1 MPAKR
6 FQFRAEA
13 RQSILRGA
21 GILAD
26 AVRVT
31 LGPKSKSVLI
41 EKKFGRPIVCD
52 DGVTIAKEV
61 ELKDPEENLGAQM
74 VREAAERTGDAVGD
88 GTTTSTLLAHAILA
102 EGVRNVAAGASAVDL
117 KRGLTRGLKVAVESL
132 RALSRPVTSKR
143 EKAQV
148 ATISAHNNSTV
159 GDMVAEAVEKV
170 GAEGAITVEESKTT
184 ETVLEIVEGMQF
196 DRGYISPYF
205 VTDPEGMEAALD
217 EPLILIHEKKI
228 SNVKDLLPLL
238 EQIVR
243 EGKPLLIIS
252 EDVEAEALATLVL
265 NKLRGTLPCAA
276 VKAPGFGDRR
286 KAMLQDIA
294 IITGGQLIAEELG
307 IKLEKVAIEQLGK
320 AKRVVMDKDT
330 TTIVGGAGAKPAIE
344 GRCRE
349 LRKQIEESTSDYDKE
364 KLQERLAK
372 LTGGVAVIRVG
383 APSEA
388 ETKKLKEAFEDAIAA
403 TKAAIAEGVLP
414 GAGLSLL
421 RAIDA
426 VEAEEAKCD
435 EDERTGLRI
444 LKKALEAPT
453 RQIAENS
460 ALDGGVVIDH
470 MRSGKGSNGLD
481 ASTGK
486 YVDLIEAG
494 IIDATKVV
502 RVALEN
508 AVSVA
513 STLLLTEATMTE
525 EREKKPERA
534 PVPEYGES

>member
-1 MPAKR
+1 
-6 FQFRAEA
+6 
-13 RQSILRGA
+13 
-21 GILAD
+21 
-26 AVRVT
+26 
-31 LGPKSKSVLI
+31 
-41 EKKFGRPIVCD
+41 
-52 DGVTIAKEV
+52 
-61 ELKDPEENLGAQM
+61 
-74 VREAAERTGDAVGD
+74 
-88 GTTTSTLLAHAILA
+88 
-102 EGVRNVAAGASAVDL
+102 
-117 KRGLTRGLKVAVESL
+117 
-132 RALSRPVTSKR
+132 
-143 EKAQV
+143 
-148 ATISAHNNSTV
+148 
-159 GDMVAEAVEKV
+159 
-170 GAEGAITVEESKTT
+170 
-184 ETVLEIVEGMQF
+184 
-196 DRGYISPYF
+196 
-205 VTDPEGMEAALD
+205 MEAALD
-217 EPLILIHEKKI
+217 EPLILIQEKKI

-265 NKLRGTLPCAA
+265 NKIRGTLPCAA

-294 IITGGQLIAEELG
+294 ILTGGQVIAEELG
-307 IKLEKVAIEQLGK
+307 IKLENVTMEQLGK

-330 TTIVGGAGAKPAIE
+330 TTIVGGAGAKSAID

-388 ETKKLKEAFEDAIAA
+388 EAKKLKEAFEDAIAA
-403 TKAAIAEGVLP
+403 TKAAVAEGVLP

-426 VEAEEAKCD
+426 VEAEEVKCD

-513 STLLLTEATMTE
+513 STFLLSEATMMRSAKRSRSGRRGRNMANRSAGAAVMNRLECQGTLGSHDHSS
-525 EREKKPERA
+525 RSSQVVPTMLRRRA
-534 PVPEYGES
+534 DDTGLFSLRLNELVT

>member
-1 MPAKR
+1 MSAKQ
-6 FQFRAEA
+6 FQFHAEA
-13 RQSILRGA
+13 RQSIVRGA
-21 GILAD
+21 SVLAD

-31 LGPKSKSVLI
+31 LGPKSKCVLI
-41 EKKFGRPIVCD
+41 EKKFGRPVVCD

-74 VREAAERTGDAVGD
+74 VREAAERTGEAVGD
-88 GTTTSTLLAHAILA
+88 GTTTATLLAHSILT
-102 EGVRNVAAGASAVDL
+102 EGVRNVAAGASAIDL
-117 KRGLTRGLKVAVESL
+117 KRGLTRGLKAAVESIK
-132 RALSRPVTSKR
+132 AQSRPVTSKR

-148 ATISAHNNSTV
+148 AAISAHNNATI

-196 DRGYISPYF
+196 DRGFISPYF
-205 VTDPEGMEAALD
+205 VTDTESMEAALD
-217 EPLILIHEKKI
+217 EPLLLIHEKKI

-238 EQIVR
+238 EQVVR
-243 EGKPLLIIS
+243 AGKPLLIIS

-265 NKLRGTLPCAA
+265 NRIRGTLPCAA

-294 IITGGQLIAEELG
+294 ILTGGQLIAEELG
-307 IKLEKVAIEQLGK
+307 IKLENITLEQLGK
-320 AKRVVMDKDT
+320 AKRVVIDKDT
-330 TTIVGGAGAKPAIE
+330 TTIVGGAGAKAAID

-349 LRKQIEESTSDYDKE
+349 LRKQIEETTSEYDKE
-364 KLQERLAK
+364 KLRERLAK

-388 ETKKLKEAFEDAIAA
+388 EAKQLKEAFEDAISA

-414 GAGLSLL
+414 GGGLALL

-426 VEAEEAKCD
+426 VDGEEAKAS
-435 EDERTGLRI
+435 EDEKTGLRI
-444 LKKALEAPT
+444 LKRALETPT

-460 ALDGGVVIDH
+460 GLDAGVVVDR
-470 MRSGKGSNGLD
+470 MRSGKGNYGLD
-481 ASTGK
+481 AASGK
-486 YVDLIEAG
+486 YVDLVEAG

-513 STLLLTEATMTE
+513 STLLLAEATLTE
-525 EREKKPERA
+525 EPEKKPERA
-534 PVPEYGES
+534 PAPEFAQ

>member
-1 MPAKR
+1 MPAKQ
-6 FQFRAEA
+6 FQFHTDA

-21 GILAD
+21 SILAD

-31 LGPKSKSVLI
+31 LGPKSKCVLI
-41 EKKFGRPIVCD
+41 EKKFGRPLVCD

-61 ELKDPEENLGAQM
+61 ELKNPEENLGAQM
-74 VREAAERTGDAVGD
+74 VREAAERTGEAVGD
-88 GTTTSTLLAHAILA
+88 GTTTATLLAHALLT

-117 KRGLTRGLKVAVESL
+117 KRGLSRGLKAAVESIK
-132 RALSRPVTSKR
+132 ALSRPVTSKR

-148 ATISAHNNSTV
+148 AAISAHNDSTV

-184 ETVLEIVEGMQF
+184 ETMLDVVEGMQF
-196 DRGYISPYF
+196 DRGFISPYF
-205 VTDPEGMEAALD
+205 VTDTEAMEAALD
-217 EPLILIHEKKI
+217 EPLILLHEKKI

-238 EQIVR
+238 EEVVR
-243 EGKPLLIIS
+243 LGKPLLIIS

-265 NKLRGTLPCAA
+265 NRIRGTLPCAA

-294 IITGGQLIAEELG
+294 ILTGGQLIAEELG
-307 IKLEKVAIEQLGK
+307 IKLENVRVDQMGK
-320 AKRVVMDKDT
+320 AKRVVIDKDT
-330 TTIVGGAGAKPAIE
+330 TTIVGGTGAKSAIE

-349 LRKQIEESTSDYDKE
+349 LRKQIDETTSEYDKE
-364 KLQERLAK
+364 KLRERLAK

-383 APSEA
+383 APSESEA
-388 ETKKLKEAFEDAIAA
+388 KKLKEAFEDAISA
-403 TKAAIAEGVLP
+403 TKAAVAEGVLP
-414 GAGLSLL
+414 GAGLALL

-426 VEAEEAKCD
+426 VDAEDVKAA
-435 EDERTGLRI
+435 EDEKTGLRI
-444 LKKALEAPT
+444 LKRALEAPT

-460 ALDGGVVIDH
+460 ALDGGVVVDR
-470 MRSGKGSNGLD
+470 MRSNHGNIGLD
-481 ASTGK
+481 AASGK
-486 YVDLIEAG
+486 FVDLVEAG
-494 IIDATKVV
+494 IVDATKVV

-513 STLLLTEATMTE
+513 STLLLTEATLTE
-525 EREKKPERA
+525 EREKRPERVPA
-534 PVPEYGES
+534 PDLTE

>member
-1 MPAKR
+1 MPAKK
-6 FQFRAEA
+6 FQFDAEA

-21 GILAD
+21 SVLAD

-31 LGPKSKSVLI
+31 LGPKSKCVLI

-61 ELKDPEENLGAQM
+61 ELKDPEQNLGAQM
-74 VREAAERTGDAVGD
+74 VREAAERTGEAVGD
-88 GTTTSTLLAHAILA
+88 GTTTSTLLAHAVLT
-102 EGVRNVAAGASAVDL
+102 EGVRNIAAGASAVDL
-117 KRGLTRGLKVAVESL
+117 KRGLARGLKLAVDSI
-132 RALSRPVTSKR
+132 RTLSRPVTSKR

-148 ATISAHNNSTV
+148 ATISAHNNATI

-184 ETVLEIVEGMQF
+184 DTVLEIVEGMQF
-196 DRGYISPYF
+196 DRGFLSPYF

-238 EQIVR
+238 EQVVHA
-243 EGKPLLIIS
+243 GKPLLIIS

-265 NKLRGTLPCAA
+265 NKIRGTFPCAA

-286 KAMLQDIA
+286 KAMMQDIA
-294 IITGGQLIAEELG
+294 ILTGGQLIAEELG
-307 IKLEKVAIEQLGK
+307 IKLENVALDQLGN

-330 TTIVGGAGAKPAIE
+330 TTIVGGAGAKSAID

-349 LRKQIEESTSDYDKE
+349 LRKQIEETTSEYDKE
-364 KLQERLAK
+364 KLRERLAK

-388 ETKKLKEAFEDAIAA
+388 EAKKLKEAFEDAISA

-414 GAGLSLL
+414 GAGLALL

-426 VEAEEAKCD
+426 VQAEETKC
-435 EDERTGLRI
+435 EGDERTGLRI

-460 ALDGGVVIDH
+460 ALDGGVVVDR
-470 MRSGKGSNGLD
+470 MRACQGNCGLD
-481 ASTGK
+481 AATGE
-486 YVDLIEAG
+486 YVDLIEKG

-525 EREKKPERA
+525 EREKKQDRA
-534 PVPEYGES
+534 PESEFT